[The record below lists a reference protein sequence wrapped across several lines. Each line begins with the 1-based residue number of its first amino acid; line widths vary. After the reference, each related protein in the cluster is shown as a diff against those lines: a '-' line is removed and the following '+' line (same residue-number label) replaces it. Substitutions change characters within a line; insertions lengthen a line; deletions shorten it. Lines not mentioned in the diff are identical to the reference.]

1 MSYIITRSGRH
12 FSFTEFSASDLHIS
26 DIATALSN
34 TCRFA
39 GHLDKFYSVAQHSVL
54 CSELVAPELAF
65 EALMHDA
72 SEAYLGDVTAP
83 LKALLPDYR
92 AIEKQVNNLIR
103 VRYGLPVT
111 ESREVKQADLI
122 MLATER
128 RDFGLD
134 DGTPWPL
141 IEGIPPAS
149 FVISP
154 LPPELARLLFLR
166 RFYELGTLTSIPMED
181 WLTC

>member
-12 FSFTEFSASDLHIS
+12 FSFTDISSANFRVS

-39 GHLDKFYSVAQHSVL
+39 GHLKDFYSVAQHSVL
-54 CSELVAPELAF
+54 CSELVAPEFAF

-72 SEAYLGDVTAP
+72 AEAYIGDVTAP

-92 AIEKQVNNLIR
+92 AIEERVDRMIR
-103 VRYGLPVT
+103 KTYGLP
-111 ESREVKQADLI
+111 EIHSREVKKADLI

-134 DGTPWPL
+134 DGTPWPIL
-141 IEGIPPAS
+141 EGVEPAS
-149 FVISP
+149 MVIEP
-154 LPPELARLLFLR
+154 LPPHKARVLFLER
-166 RFYELGTLTSIPMED
+166 YSDLLWTHHED
-181 WLTC
+181 GV